1 MKRIAYQIILT
12 TKESRNKNLTIVVYV
27 KANLHSL
34 SDNTHA
40 DIVGNVSVIDAEQ
53 IKRDFANLIKKFT
66 EFVMNATHCSQIR
79 TS

>member
-1 MKRIAYQIILT
+1 MRRIVYQITLT
-12 TKESRNKNLTIVVYV
+12 TKESRNKNLIIVVCV

-40 DIVGNVSVIDAEQ
+40 DIVGNVSVIDVEQ
-53 IKRDFANLIKKFT
+53 IKRDFANLIKRFT
-66 EFVMNATHCSQIR
+66 EFVMNATLCSQIR